1 MSSAD
6 QFEAVVARLIK
17 AAANSERVDI
27 PESEVIKYIEEVTGD
42 HEKAVEVWETIAV
55 GLRNWIV
62 RGGYALQWN
71 FIRNVVRVR
80 ALPTAEEL
88 QSAAELYELA
98 TPLDLEE
105 RIKKLSGLE
114 FERFL
119 GAVLGTLPQLRH
131 VYVTP
136 PSRDGGIDFR
146 GAYVAEHASPHFT
159 LVGQASVIGQA
170 KQISA
175 PLSVDKARDFVGA
188 LDTAGE
194 RRVLGILVSTG
205 GFTEPALDTLRRSR
219 FFIITWGLKDLLDI
233 SRAATTTRIQV
244 SFSIP
249 DETFWDE
256 LLGRTKTS

>member
-1 MSSAD
+1 MSFAD

-17 AAANSERVDI
+17 AAENRERLDI
-27 PESEVIKYIEEVTGD
+27 PEQEVIGYIEELTGD
-42 HEKAVEVWETIAV
+42 HDKAVEAWESVAA

-71 FIRNVVRVR
+71 FIGNVVRVR

-88 QSAAELYELA
+88 ESAAELYELA

-105 RIKKLSGLE
+105 RIKKLSGVE

-119 GAVLGTLPQLRH
+119 GEVLGTLPQLRH
-131 VYVTP
+131 VSVTQ
-136 PSRDGGIDFR
+136 PSRDGGIDFK
-146 GAYVAEHASPHFT
+146 GTYVAEHASPHFT
-159 LVGQASVIGQA
+159 LVGQATVIGQA

-175 PLSVDKARDFVGA
+175 PLAVDKARDFIGA

-205 GFTEPALDTLRRSR
+205 GFTEPALDALRRSR

-233 SRAATTTRIQV
+233 SQAATTRRIQV
-244 SFSIP
+244 SFSMP